1 MHEQAAAAYQTVAKA
16 TQSPRDLES
25 SLLSKAAGQLQ
36 RIQENWD
43 ERSGELSAAL
53 MFNRRIWTVF
63 VSAVT
68 ADDSPLPLDLREN
81 VANLGLFVLKRI
93 LETQAEP
100 SPDKL
105 TSLIS
110 INRQVAM
117 GLRQQSEAA

>member
-43 ERSGELSAAL
+43 EQRSELSAAL

-68 ADDSPLPLDLREN
+68 ADDSPLPQELREN

-110 INRQVAM
+110 INRQIAL